1 MNYRIILFVFLII
14 LIFTLIRGLVFKY
27 FLDDTYLNQG
37 IVLFFELIIII
48 ILGLLLRK
56 RKNF

>member
-1 MNYRIILFVFLII
+1 MFLII
-14 LIFTLIRGLVFKY
+14 LIFTIIRGLVFKY